1 MRPNHGRKARVIA
14 KIKGFTDQ
22 EPESAN
28 EASGK
33 WISVHKPKG
42 DDSEIVTVSFGD
54 QSASRKDSYE
64 LDYCYDRNEG
74 NSLIF
79 SREVNPLIEDV
90 FNGHNATVIAY
101 GARGSGKTFLIQG
114 SEEEPGLA
122 VLAMTKILFMAEESG
137 KLIAISCYEISRD
150 HAYDLLDPERHE
162 VLVWEDVARG
172 KIQLKGL
179 SQVPVKSIQEF
190 QKLYLSGQNSYKQPQ
205 NIMAEHRSHK
215 GLIIHVFHGDKSDAL
230 PLGKMNLVDLAGYE
244 DGRKKSTDGVI
255 LLDNN
260 KINKS
265 IYALQNVVYA
275 LNANESHVPYR
286 ESKLTRML
294 RDSLGGTNK
303 ILMVTCLNSSFCQDS
318 LYMAN
323 LASRSC
329 KGTSRIIPDST
340 KKTKSKVRPM
350 VLSSCKSRIPGS
362 VSATVTKQIGTR
374 VWFPENEANV
384 KASAIKGRKLF
395 DEACHSTKS
404 KKASQEE
411 SLSLEIDST
420 IEHTMEVNLTFL
432 CHRYV
437 QEKNSSVISDA
448 TVPLVQ
454 EPSSLQAFGAE
465 ETDLPIKAFSTEETK
480 MLDKVVVTNADNH
493 DEATPNINSNAKALS
508 FVEADQPLDRENNF
522 FLVNKNESPP
532 ISARLQ
538 DLSNSLKLLYS
549 STPSCIEIPPKTDV
563 SFDGQVSTEIL
574 EPKTP
579 EPSFPVNDKLEIA
592 DINCSPWQAFSA
604 RSSKMKN
611 SLVDEYI
618 KFLNRASKEDLK
630 RLKGIGEK
638 RATYI
643 LELREESPE
652 PFKNLDDLK
661 EIGLSAK
668 QIKGMMTKEI
678 GGLFN

>member
-1 MRPNHGRKARVIA
+1 MGPNQGRKARVIA
-14 KIKGFTDQ
+14 KIKGFTDL
-22 EPESAN
+22 EPESTI
-28 EASGK
+28 EASRK
-33 WISVHKPKG
+33 WISVHKHKG
-42 DDSEIVTVSFGD
+42 DDSDTVTVFFGD
-54 QSASRKDSYE
+54 QSASRKESYE

-74 NSLIF
+74 NALIF
-79 SREVNPLIEDV
+79 SREVKPLIEDV
-90 FNGHNATVIAY
+90 FNGHNSSVIAY
-101 GARGSGKTFLIQG
+101 GARGSGKTFVIQG

-122 VLAMTKILFMAEESG
+122 VLAMTEILSMAEESG
-137 KLIAISCYEISRD
+137 NLISISCYEISRD
-150 HAYDLLDPERHE
+150 HVYDLLDLERHE

-179 SQVPVKSIQEF
+179 SQVPVNSIQEF
-190 QKLYLSGQNSYKQPQ
+190 HKLYLSGQNSHKQPQ
-205 NIMAEHRSHK
+205 KIMAEPHHRSHK
-215 GLIIHVFHGDKSDAL
+215 GLIIHVFRGYNSDA
-230 PLGKMNLVDLAGYE
+230 PLGKMNFVDLAGYE
-244 DGRKKSTDGVI
+244 DSRRKSTDGVN
-255 LLDNN
+255 LLENN

-329 KGTSRIIPDST
+329 KGNNRIIPNST
-340 KKTKSKVRPM
+340 KKTKSRARPT
-350 VLSSCKSRIPGS
+350 VLSSIKSRTPGS
-362 VSATVTKQIGTR
+362 VSATVTKQIGTQVR
-374 VWFPENEANV
+374 FPENKANI

-395 DEACHSTKS
+395 DEAHSTKS
-404 KKASQEE
+404 KKASLEE
-411 SLSLEIDST
+411 SLSLEIVPT
-420 IEHTMEVNLTFL
+420 IEHTIQEE
-432 CHRYV
+432 
-437 QEKNSSVISDA
+437 EKNSSGNSEAII
-448 TVPLVQ
+448 PLVE
-454 EPSSLQAFGAE
+454 EPSHLEAFSAQ
-465 ETDLPIKAFSTEETK
+465 ETDRPVKALSTEETK
-480 MLDKVVVTNADNH
+480 MPYKVAVTNEDNH

-508 FVEADQPLDRENNF
+508 FVEADQTMDKENNIL
-522 FLVNKNESPP
+522 LVNENESPP
-532 ISARLQ
+532 ISSRLQ
-538 DLSNSLKLLYS
+538 ELSNNLKMLYS
-549 STPSCIEIPPKTDV
+549 STPSCMEIPSKSDV
-563 SFDGQVSTEIL
+563 SFDGQISTEIL

-579 EPSFPVNDKLEIA
+579 EHGLAVNDKSEIT
-592 DINCSPWQAFSA
+592 DISCSPWKAFSA
-604 RSSKMKN
+604 QSSKMKD

-618 KFLNRASKEDLK
+618 RILNTASKEDLK

-643 LELREESPE
+643 LELRDESPE

-668 QIKGMMTKEI
+668 QIKGMMRKEM